1 MRKKINYMISN
12 WRKAKTVYLHA
23 AIYSLVL
30 AILMSSCAIWLEM
43 LQHGT
48 TYKDMA
54 NFISWEGKLFY
65 PSSVEELTTM
75 YCEAKDCSDLEDK
88 YRDWKTLNVNIEST
102 YVSNKI
108 ESASDAYYIINDLY
122 RLHVNDNGNSSL
134 QRFIIENLYNDLKQC
149 VYSSSSKKTQE
160 IQDMLNSEY
169 TRILSDIN
177 YRDSKFP
184 KVYVY
189 SKIST
194 VCGTI
199 MLICSVLCFGSWNAL
214 RLSARQVEN
223 TLESCP
229 IRKSVKKEN

>member
-1 MRKKINYMISN
+1 MRKKINYMVSN
-12 WRKAKTVYLHA
+12 WRKARTFYLYA

-30 AILMSSCAIWLEM
+30 AVLMFSCVIWLEM

-65 PSSVEELTTM
+65 PSSIEELTIM
-75 YCEAKDCSDLEDK
+75 YCEAKDCNDLEDK

-122 RLHVNDNGNSSL
+122 RLHVNDNDNSSL

-149 VYSSSSKKTQE
+149 VYSSSSRKTQE

-169 TRILSDIN
+169 IRILSAII
-177 YRDSKFP
+177 Y
-184 KVYVY
+184 
-189 SKIST
+189 I
-194 VCGTI
+194 
-199 MLICSVLCFGSWNAL
+199 
-214 RLSARQVEN
+214 
-223 TLESCP
+223 
-229 IRKSVKKEN
+229 